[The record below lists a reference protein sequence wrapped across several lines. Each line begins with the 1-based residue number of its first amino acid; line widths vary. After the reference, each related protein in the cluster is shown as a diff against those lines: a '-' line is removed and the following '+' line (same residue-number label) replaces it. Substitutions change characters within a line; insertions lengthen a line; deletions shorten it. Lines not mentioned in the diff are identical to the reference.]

1 MVKKMSPY
9 KGFLN
14 WFSDP
19 AENSKQKPFSCS
31 PNHTDVYLLVFTMKV
46 FALSIIMWKLNVL
59 KWQNDLFVLIKKCW
73 STSLQGKQTCLL
85 ASVPERGSGFEAG
98 GYWHQGWRRT
108 KSEKQPKEL
117 MCCQRF
123 TLTSELHGWT
133 HAAKSPIFWGSSDAP
148 WRFFHLFILW
158 KVSFFCFYYCFKERL
173 IHFAC
178 IKL

>member
-1 MVKKMSPY
+1 MIFGSSRKFKAEAFLLLSQSYWCLSFSFCNESFCIVHHYVEIKCSQMTKWFICFNKKI
-9 KGFLN
+9 
-14 WFSDP
+14 
-19 AENSKQKPFSCS
+19 
-31 PNHTDVYLLVFTMKV
+31 LVR
-46 FALSIIMWKLNVL
+46 
-59 KWQNDLFVLIKKCW
+59 QPPR
-73 STSLQGKQTCLL
+73 KQTCLL
-85 ASVPERGSGFEAG
+85 ASVPERGSWFEAG

-117 MCCQRF
+117 ICCQRF

-158 KVSFFCFYYCFKERL
+158 KVSFFRFYYCFKERL